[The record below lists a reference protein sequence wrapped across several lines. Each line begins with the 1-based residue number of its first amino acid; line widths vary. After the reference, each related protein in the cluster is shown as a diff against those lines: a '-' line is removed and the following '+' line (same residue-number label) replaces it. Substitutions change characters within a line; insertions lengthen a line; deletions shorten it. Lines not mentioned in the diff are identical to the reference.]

1 MSVRQALLALLEQGP
16 MYGYQLRAEFERRTG
31 STWPLNVGQVY
42 TTLTRLERDGLVAE
56 SGDDGEGHV
65 VYRVTDAGRE
75 EVATWFTTPV
85 ERTQPP
91 RDELAIKLA
100 LAVTVPGVDVGTV
113 IQQQRTATMT
123 ALQDYTRLKRAGRAA
138 DPQDASDMA
147 WSLVLDSLVFAAE
160 AEVRW
165 LDHCEA
171 RLRRA
176 QLERADDV
184 PGTPDHL
191 GASRIGR
198 GRPMTAVLQL
208 DAVTRVARRGRD
220 RRAGAARASRSPRTP
235 ASSSRSWARP
245 APASPRCS
253 PWPAGSTARRP
264 ARSRS
269 RAPTSPRWAP
279 TAAPGCGVRRSATSS
294 RTST

>member
-56 SGDDGEGHV
+56 TGDDGEGHV
-65 VYRVTDAGRE
+65 VYRVTEAGRD
-75 EVATWFTTPV
+75 EVAAWFTTPV
-85 ERTQPP
+85 ERSQPP

-113 IQQQRTATMT
+113 IQQQRSATMS
-123 ALQDYTRLKRAGRAA
+123 ALQDYTRLKRARSPIPREPDDDRA
-138 DPQDASDMA
+138 DMA

-176 QLERADDV
+176 QLERDAAD
-184 PGTPDHL
+184 
-191 GASRIGR
+191 
-198 GRPMTAVLQL
+198 
-208 DAVTRVARRGRD
+208 
-220 RRAGAARASRSPRTP
+220 
-235 ASSSRSWARP
+235 SS
-245 APASPRCS
+245 ASPQAVAE
-253 PWPAGSTARRP
+253 AGSQTNREGTLR
-264 ARSRS
+264 
-269 RAPTSPRWAP
+269 
-279 TAAPGCGVRRSATSS
+279 
-294 RTST
+294 